1 MGAGVYE
8 SVPEACRQVI
18 RIGEPQQANPDAVKR
33 YGEIYEVYRALYPAL
48 KDSYAAL
55 AAL

>member
-1 MGAGVYE
+1 M
-8 SVPEACRQVI
+8 PEACRQVI

-33 YGEIYEVYRALYPAL
+33 YSEIYEVYRALYPAL